1 MPGQAE
7 IPKVFSQDPLAIGSK
22 LASGK
27 AQDVPVTNLVTLNP
41 PFKVIALGHIV
52 PRSIV
57 PEALREGPES
67 TNEARSISCVN
78 VTFRVLEAPDPQGQ
92 ED

>member
-7 IPKVFSQDPLAIGSK
+7 VPKVLSQDPLAIGWK

-27 AQDVPVTNLVTLNP
+27 AQDVPATNLVTLNP

-52 PRSIV
+52 PHNIV
-57 PEALREGPES
+57 PEALREGPEG
-67 TNEARSISCVN
+67 TDEARSISCIN

-92 ED
+92 QD

>member
-7 IPKVFSQDPLAIGSK
+7 VPKVLSQDPLAIGWK

-27 AQDVPVTNLVTLNP
+27 AQDVPATNLVTLNP

-52 PRSIV
+52 PHNIV
-57 PEALREGPES
+57 PEALGKVLK
-67 TNEARSISCVN
+67 ARMKLGAS
-78 VTFRVLEAPDPQGQ
+78 LA
-92 ED
+92 